1 MRPKFG
7 PAPTPKPA
15 PTPTTSPTP
24 EEDDLEEDDVVDE
37 VEEEEETPELDR
49 RQQGAKKR
57 SEEAYR
63 QRTQRRSEEAK
74 SYMERAIGAE
84 GHLKAVAEQI
94 QKAGAKDLPDMAK
107 QLTDARVQVAFLR
120 ETAGQDVDL
129 DADFKLLDN
138 SLVAIGDAGEITG
151 MNEAVHNVLSR
162 YPHLVN
168 KEATSRATQPS
179 LPSSGSPFNG
189 PNRSNDGLD
198 MATLAKKYPSLA
210 RRLGR

>member
-1 MRPKFG
+1 MSLKFG
-7 PAPTPKPA
+7 PAQSKVPT
-15 PTPTTSPTP
+15 PTPTTTP
-24 EEDDLEEDDVVDE
+24 EDEGVVDEGAGVVDE
-37 VEEEEETPELDR
+37 VEEVEEPELDR

-129 DADFKLLDN
+129 DAAFKLLDN

-168 KEATSRATQPS
+168 KAETLTQPS
-179 LPSSGSPFNG
+179 PPSSGSPFNG
-189 PNRSNDGLD
+189 PKRSSDGLD
-198 MATLAKKYPSLA
+198 MQALAKKYPSL
-210 RRLGR
+210 RGRIGR

>member
-1 MRPKFG
+1 MSLKFG
-7 PAPTPKPA
+7 PAQSKVPT
-15 PTPTTSPTP
+15 PTPTTTP
-24 EEDDLEEDDVVDE
+24 EDDDVVDE
-37 VEEEEETPELDR
+37 VDEVEEPEPELDR

-129 DADFKLLDN
+129 DAAFKLLDN
-138 SLVAIGDAGEITG
+138 SLVVIGDSGEVTG
-151 MNEAVHNVLSR
+151 MNEAVHNVISR